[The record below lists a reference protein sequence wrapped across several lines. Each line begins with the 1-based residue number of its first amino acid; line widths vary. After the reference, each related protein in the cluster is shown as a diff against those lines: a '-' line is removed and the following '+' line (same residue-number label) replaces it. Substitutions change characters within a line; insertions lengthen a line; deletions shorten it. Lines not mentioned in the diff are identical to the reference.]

1 MEGGFKVPSSGGG
14 ADAGVKLVVTVGLG
28 GRIGVGVK
36 VGIGVGVKVGG
47 KSDIFIIVPMGRGLY
62 DTPP

>member
-36 VGIGVGVKVGG
+36 VGG
-47 KSDIFIIVPMGRGLY
+47 KSDIFIMVPMGRGLY